1 MKISKTQLK
10 RIIKEEIS
18 KVLSERMPRRPGYGK
33 LPGIDQSGWDSG
45 YDVWTEMAEAIRNL
59 MKKGNHIFNTIV
71 EGRNPS
77 KEEIEAAAK
86 SYQKLW
92 ERYGGSSRRS
102 ILGSA
107 PLMDMLHRV
116 ANPSD
121 YWPDA
126 NEKFVDHIKEM
137 AKFTS
142 ESPRHELMKTPSFI
156 T

>member
-10 RIIKEEIS
+10 KIIKEEIS

-71 EGRNPS
+71 EGNPS
-77 KEEIEAAAK
+77 DDEIERAA
-86 SYQKLW
+86 SLYQKLW

-102 ILGSA
+102 ALGSA
-107 PLMDMLHRV
+107 PLMDMLYRV

-121 YWPDA
+121 HWPEA
-126 NEKFVDHIKEM
+126 NKKFVEHIREM
-137 AKFTS
+137 AKFTGG
-142 ESPRHELMKTPSFI
+142 EGERDEYLGTPLFI